1 MTNHNHGNVFFF
13 VVHVY
18 QIDKLNSI
26 NYSTWSIKLQMLLIR
41 SEIWRIVDRSD
52 PNPRATNNAL
62 QVAWKLRHF
71 NAQANI
77 IFHCSD
83 WQIHIISQL
92 KLFKAMWDKFKAQY
106 EHTDVASKVAIHKRL
121 MQLTLSKTQ
130 APIEF
135 LEKMARTS
143 R

>member
-1 MTNHNHGNVFFF
+1 M
-13 VVHVY
+13 
-18 QIDKLNSI
+18 
-26 NYSTWSIKLQMLLIR
+26 
-41 SEIWRIVDRSD
+41 
-52 PNPRATNNAL
+52 
-62 QVAWKLRHF
+62 
-71 NAQANI
+71 
-77 IFHCSD
+77 
-83 WQIHIISQL
+83 ISQL

-106 EHTDVASKVAIHKRL
+106 EHMDMALKAAIQKTL